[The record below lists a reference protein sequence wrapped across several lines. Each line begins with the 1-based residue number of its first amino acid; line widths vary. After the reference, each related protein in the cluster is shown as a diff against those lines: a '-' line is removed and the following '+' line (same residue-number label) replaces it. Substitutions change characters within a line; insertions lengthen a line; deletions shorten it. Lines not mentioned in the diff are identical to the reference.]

1 MDTKNNDFT
10 AIENKLDS
18 FLRPVNP
25 EESFAVRLRNRLLIE
40 PDITIEKPDYLV
52 VLALIGSIFFIGV
65 LVVWIL
71 YRIIN
76 RKSEQR

>member
-1 MDTKNNDFT
+1 MDTKNNDLT
-10 AIENKLDS
+10 TIENKLDS

-25 EESFAVRLRNRLLIE
+25 GENFAARLKDRLLIE

-52 VLALIGSIFFIGV
+52 VLALIGSIFSIGV
-65 LVVWIL
+65 AVVWIL

-76 RKSEQR
+76 QKSK